1 MTTTGEW
8 GEFFHPSLSPFG
20 YNETVAM
27 EYYPVDGVGM
37 EFFPSDI
44 RTDKNLSL
52 REHGYHRST
61 YISPSPISDNIING
75 QDLPS
80 SIDSVTDEILKTA
93 VKCEISGK
101 LFRIIPQELAFYRK
115 HNIPL
120 PRKHPDVRHA
130 ERMALRK

>member
-27 EYYPVDGVGM
+27 EYYPVSRDTLEACPDTGCA
-37 EFFPSDI
+37 SS
-44 RTDKNLSL
+44 TSL
-52 REHGYHRST
+52 REQGYHRSS
-61 YISPSPISDNIING
+61 YISPSPISDKIING
-75 QDLPS
+75 QDLPA

-115 HNIPL
+115 HGIPL

-130 ERMALRK
+130 ERMELRK